1 MTLLLHLLLGHM
13 VGDYVLQPLQLVV
26 MKKRGWRGILAHVAL
41 VVAVTTILLWTV
53 LDHWWYWLWMLF
65 LAVSH
70 IVIDGS
76 RAFLLTYSERR
87 GLLYLAIDQALH
99 VSVLAVIAS
108 VTQASLARY
117 AAIPALTDSLQWDR
131 LIAYMIGLIFLF
143 WTVPIVE
150 RETMVALLTGEER
163 IAIAASDRWL
173 GALERV
179 GGVALMLVG
188 LKYLVPFAFVPRV
201 LLQRAEWHDSPL
213 QMRFFAK
220 TAISFSSAILA
231 GILLAKVP
239 LPFF

>member
-1 MTLLLHLLLGHM
+1 MFGNGEHRITSNLSSCSGCGWNRN
-13 VGDYVLQPLQLVV
+13 VRCGIDY
-26 MKKRGWRGILAHVAL
+26 KR
-41 VVAVTTILLWTV
+41 
-53 LDHWWYWLWMLF
+53 F
-65 LAVSH
+65 
-70 IVIDGS
+70 
-76 RAFLLTYSERR
+76 
-87 GLLYLAIDQALH
+87 
-99 VSVLAVIAS
+99 
-108 VTQASLARY
+108 
-117 AAIPALTDSLQWDR
+117 ALTDNLQWDR

-188 LKYLVPFAFVPRV
+188 LEYLVPFAFVPRV